1 MRKNGWSE
9 TVSVLAVGMGI
20 GAALGIL
27 FAPRSGEETRD
38 YLVGGAQDKLDDAVQ
53 TGRQW
58 ARRAEQ
64 TVDDAKERVREAAQA
79 GERAYRESKNTA
91 S

>member
-1 MRKNGWSE
+1 MRRNGWSG
-9 TVSVLAVGMGI
+9 TVSVLAIGMGI

-27 FAPRSGEETRD
+27 FAPGSGEETRD
-38 YLVGGAQDKLDDAVQ
+38 YLVGGAQDKLDEAVGA
-53 TGRQW
+53 GRKW

-64 TVDDAKERVREAAQA
+64 SVDDAKERVRDAAEA
-79 GERAYRESKNTA
+79 GERAYREAKNTA

>member
-9 TVSVLAVGMGI
+9 SVSIFAIGMGV

-27 FAPRSGEETRD
+27 FAPRSGDDTRD
-38 YLVGGAQDKLDDAVQ
+38 YLDGTAQDKLDEAVEA
-53 TGRQW
+53 GRGW
-58 ARRAEQ
+58 ARSAEQ
-64 TVDDAKERVREAAQA
+64 SVDEAKERVREAAQA
-79 GERAYRESKNTA
+79 GERAYREAKSTA

>member
-1 MRKNGWSE
+1 MRKKGWSE

-38 YLVGGAQDKLDDAVQ
+38 YLVGGAQDKLDEAVE
-53 TGRQW
+53 TGRKW

-79 GERAYRESKNTA
+79 GERAYRETKSTA